1 MYEILIAKGFLLLDY
16 SFAFIYNYIK
26 MVYSLK
32 SSSQRKIFLAILK
45 KNSIKKLQ
53 KRKRKQIPMCLVT

>member
-1 MYEILIAKGFLLLDY
+1 MCEILVAKGFLLLDY

-45 KNSIKKLQ
+45 KIQ
-53 KRKRKQIPMCLVT
+53 

>member
-16 SFAFIYNYIK
+16 SFAFICDYIK

-45 KNSIKKLQ
+45 KIQ
-53 KRKRKQIPMCLVT
+53 